1 MTKRLAT
8 LIIGI
13 LVFIYGTPV
22 LAANSGSGS
31 QNSGTSQQTQQ
42 QTAVSNQGTTQQI
55 QSQTQVQ
62 VQTQT
67 MTGSPTG
74 MQVQNQNQ
82 VQTQNQGDDQL
93 LEVSTQEQENFNG
106 QGGSTSGQSVIK
118 SVNSATKNAEDILNT
133 SMVKGGP
140 GEKIQEIV
148 KSQVLAQTEITTE
161 IQKLDS
167 RKGIA
172 KSLMGPDYK
181 AIKTLTQQMEQNQ
194 LRITE
199 LEQLKNQL
207 VSQGD
212 IIMVQ
217 ETIQTF
223 VDQNT
228 ALQEKIASEEKTGSV
243 FGWFFKFFS
252 F

>member
-1 MTKRLAT
+1 MSKKIAA

-13 LVFIYGTPV
+13 LVCIYGTPPV
-22 LAANSGSGS
+22 LAANSSSGGQS
-31 QNSGTSQQTQQ
+31 SGTSQQTQQ
-42 QTAVSNQGTTQQI
+42 QTAVSNQGTTQQV

-74 MQVQNQNQ
+74 MQVQNQ
-82 VQTQNQGDDQL
+82 VETQNQGEDQL
-93 LEVSTQEQENFNG
+93 LKVSTQEQESLNS
-106 QGGSTSGQSVIK
+106 QGGSMSGQSVIK

-140 GEKIQEIV
+140 GEKIQDIV
-148 KSQVLAQTEITTE
+148 KSQALAQTQITTE
-161 IQKLDS
+161 VQKLDS

-172 KSLMGPDYK
+172 KSFIGPDYK

-212 IIMVQ
+212 ITMVQ
-217 ETIQTF
+217 ETIQAF